1 MYSCLQ
7 VQRLQA
13 ELDFVRAQLSTCHHQ
28 MQQLLLGNTGGFGL
42 STPLTT
48 IGNNYSSC
56 QLQQHLIEENMQQ
69 TSHYDS
75 QCIPSFLPDAHS
87 TIVTSS
93 VSSSSAANIGPH
105 LMLDNVNLSCDELN
119 MMNTNNQ
126 DVSYKEDHA
135 LNSKASNGNNSWN
148 SSINNNNA
156 VAPFLQ
162 YNSNE
167 SLTLNHNHNYLTTFD
182 QSLDTVQRTIFT
194 NSLQHYQD
202 LQTSPIH
209 QQLQGYFQ

>member
-28 MQQLLLGNTGGFGL
+28 MQQLLLANTGGFGL

-48 IGNNYSSC
+48 IGNNYPSC
-56 QLQQHLIEENMQQ
+56 QLPQHLIEENMQQ

-93 VSSSSAANIGPH
+93 VSSSSASNIGPH

-148 SSINNNNA
+148 SSINNYNA

-167 SLTLNHNHNYLTTFD
+167 GLTLNHNHNYLTTFD